1 MIRAWRHQPGMLLIA
16 FEALDALT
24 FAVTRPAEHYA
35 RLAPITLQLTW
46 SGKQGVCA

>member
-1 MIRAWRHQPGMLLIA
+1 MIRALRHQPGMLLIA

-24 FAVTRPAEHYA
+24 FAVTRPAEPYA
-35 RLAPITLQLTW
+35 RLTLQLTW